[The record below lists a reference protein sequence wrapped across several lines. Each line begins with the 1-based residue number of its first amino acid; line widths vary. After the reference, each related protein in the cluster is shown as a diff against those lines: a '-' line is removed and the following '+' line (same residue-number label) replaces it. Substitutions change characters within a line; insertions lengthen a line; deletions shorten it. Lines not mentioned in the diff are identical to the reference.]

1 MFALTDAENA
11 ALVVWTQQGSSR
23 DTLLA
28 AVRIAVEITERRYEN
43 SEDHRAA
50 LLGQTLAEIRDLAYR
65 AGAAGAVD
73 ALTEIHRRAS
83 RALNRE
89 EN

>member
-1 MFALTDAENA
+1 VSGLSDAENA
-11 ALVVWTQQGSSR
+11 ALVLWTRSNHGHDAFR
-23 DTLLA
+23 A
-28 AVRIAVEITERRYEN
+28 AVRQAVEITERRYES
-43 SEDHRAA
+43 SEDYRAA
-50 LLGQTLAEIRDLAYR
+50 LLGQTLAEIRDIAYR
-65 AGAAGAVD
+65 ASGAGAID